1 MGGVTMTSNL
11 LTSREEVVEH
21 RRRINT
27 IRGAIEYDVIN
38 SPLNTEFEEL
48 EVILDEAVRKLDEID
63 DKMKEHVYVFD
74 VTITVS
80 RRVNVKARDEDD
92 AEQAAMDFAINEL
105 DCTIDW
111 NEDDVQV
118 FRDEDEETTKVYDV
132 EV

>member
-1 MGGVTMTSNL
+1 MSTYL
-11 LTSREEVVEH
+11 LTSREEVEEH

-27 IRGAIEYDVIN
+27 IRSAIEYDVVN
-38 SPLNTEFEEL
+38 NPLNTEFEEL
-48 EVILDEAVRKLDEID
+48 EVLLHDAVVKLDEIHY
-63 DKMKEHVYVFD
+63 KMKEHVYVFD

-105 DCTIDW
+105 DCSIDW

-118 FRDEDEETTKVYDV
+118 FRDEDEEATKVYDV
-132 EV
+132 EVRS

>member
-1 MGGVTMTSNL
+1 MSTYL
-11 LTSREEVVEH
+11 LTRREEVEEH

-27 IRGAIEYDVIN
+27 IRSAIEYDVVN

-48 EVILDEAVRKLDEID
+48 EVLLNDAVHKLDEIY

-80 RRVNVKARDEDD
+80 RRVSVKASDEDD
-92 AEQAAMDFAINEL
+92 AEQAAMDYAVEEL
-105 DCTIDW
+105 SAPIDW
-111 NEDDVQV
+111 NEDGVEAM
-118 FRDEDEETTKVYDV
+118 RDEDEETTSVYDV

>member
-1 MGGVTMTSNL
+1 MSTYL
-11 LTSREEVVEH
+11 LTSREEVEEH

-27 IRGAIEYDVIN
+27 IRSAIEYDVVN
-38 SPLNTEFEEL
+38 SPINTEFEEL
-48 EVILDEAVRKLDEID
+48 EVLLNDAVHKLDEIY

-111 NEDDVQV
+111 SEDDVQV
-118 FRDEDEETTKVYDV
+118 FRDEDEETTTVYDV

>member
-1 MGGVTMTSNL
+1 MSTNL

-38 SPLNTEFEEL
+38 SPHNTEFEEL
-48 EVILDEAVRKLDEID
+48 EVILDEAVRKLDEIH
-63 DKMKEHVYVFD
+63 DKMKEHVYVYE
-74 VTITVS
+74 VSITVS

-118 FRDEDEETTKVYDV
+118 FRDEDEETTSVYDV

>member
-1 MGGVTMTSNL
+1 MSTYL
-11 LTSREEVVEH
+11 LTSREEVEEH

-27 IRGAIEYDVIN
+27 IRSAIEYDVVN

-48 EVILDEAVRKLDEID
+48 EVLLHDAVVKLDEIH

-74 VTITVS
+74 VTVTVS

-92 AEQAAMDFAINEL
+92 AEQAAIDYAISEL
-105 DCTIDW
+105 DCSIDW

>member
-1 MGGVTMTSNL
+1 MSTYL
-11 LTSREEVVEH
+11 LTSREEVEEH

-27 IRGAIEYDVIN
+27 IRSAIEYDVVN
-38 SPLNTEFEEL
+38 SPINTEFEEL
-48 EVILDEAVRKLDEID
+48 EVLLHDAVVKLDEIY

-74 VTITVS
+74 VTVTVS
-80 RRVNVKARDEDD
+80 RRVNVKASDEVD
-92 AEQAAMDFAINEL
+92 AEQAAIDYAISEL
-105 DCTIDW
+105 DCPIDW

>member
-1 MGGVTMTSNL
+1 VSTYL
-11 LTSREEVVEH
+11 LTSREEVEEH

-27 IRGAIEYDVIN
+27 IRSAIEYDVVN
-38 SPLNTEFEEL
+38 HPLNTEFEEL
-48 EVILDEAVRKLDEID
+48 EVLLHDAVVKLDEIH

-74 VTITVS
+74 VTVTVS

-92 AEQAAMDFAINEL
+92 AEQAAIDYAISEL
-105 DCTIDW
+105 DCSIDW